1 MKKKIQIVVSVVLV
15 LFLSTGLVF
24 AGGKVEPEKETPKME
39 PMAEKA
45 AMGPNRGQSL
55 VAGVMVKITSLDPP
69 NGNAFGGGEGDVYLA
84 IYNRLLRKD
93 EQGKFLPELATSWDF
108 SQDGKQLTFKLR
120 QGINFHDG
128 TPFNAE
134 AAKWNLDRLL
144 DPKEATQAYQ
154 FFTDLQSVAVVDPYT
169 VRLTL
174 KGPSSV
180 ILGALAYKGGFML
193 SPTAFKTY
201 GEDYNQ
207 HPSGTGPFKF
217 VEWVP
222 ANRCVV
228 TRNENYWEKDE
239 NGESLPYLD
248 KITFRQITDDSVRIV
263 ELQTGNAQM
272 VVRVPAESMDI
283 IRQDA
288 DLELVKSPTATT
300 YRLYL
305 NMRRPPFNNLKLRQA
320 LNYAFDREAMAES
333 ITPGQGEVNPFLI
346 LPVERYYSTYNPY
359 NYDPAK
365 AKKLLAEAG
374 YPNGLDVEFMMIAR
388 EPDVTIAPV
397 VQAYLQEIGIKTE
410 IQPLDRL
417 IYIDKAKNG
426 DFHMSMAQ
434 ITLPLPSI
442 YLTMTQQIHSNGPIN
457 RAAWKNPEFDA
468 TLEELAVTF
477 DVAKQDELIKKAQK
491 ICLDDAGQTFL
502 FTRNGYD
509 GWRKTVKGVEYQQE
523 GLWLLTKV
531 WIDE

>member
-1 MKKKIQIVVSVVLV
+1 MKKKIRIVISVSLIM
-15 LFLSTGLVF
+15 LLAAGLLF
-24 AGGKVEPEKETPKME
+24 AGGKPEPEKEMPASGTKME
-39 PMAEKA
+39 EAT
-45 AMGPNRGQSL
+45 MGPKRGQSL
-55 VAGVMVKITSLDPP
+55 VAGVMVKITSLDPV
-69 NGNAFGGGEGDVYLA
+69 NGNAYGGGEGDVYLA

-93 EQGKFLPELATSWDF
+93 EAGQFVPELSSSWEF
-108 SQDGKQLTFKLR
+108 SPDGKQLSFKLR

-134 AAKWNLDRLL
+134 AVKWNYDRLL
-144 DPKEATQAYQ
+144 DPKDATQAYQ
-154 FFTDLQSVAVVDPYT
+154 FFTDLQSVDVVDPYT
-169 VRLTL
+169 VRLNL

-180 ILGALAYKGGFML
+180 ILDALAYKGGFII

-207 HPSGTGPFKF
+207 HPTGTGPFKF
-217 VEWVP
+217 VEWIP
-222 ANRCVV
+222 GNRCVV

-239 NGESLPYLD
+239 NGQPLPYMD
-248 KITFRQITDDSVRIV
+248 QITFRQITDDSVRIV
-263 ELQTGNAQM
+263 ELQTGNAHM

-283 IRQDA
+283 IRNDPN
-288 DLELVKSPTATT
+288 LVLLKSPTATT

-305 NMRRPPFNNLKLRQA
+305 NMRRPPFDNLKLRQA
-320 LNYAFDREAMAES
+320 INYAFDREAMAES

-346 LPVERYYSTYNPY
+346 LPEERYYSTYTPY

-397 VQAYLQEIGIKTE
+397 VQAYLEAIGIKTE

-417 IYIDKAKNG
+417 IYVDKAKNG
-426 DFHMSMAQ
+426 DFDMSMAQ

-442 YLTMTQQIHSNGPIN
+442 YLTMVQQIHSNGPIN
-457 RAAWKNPEFDA
+457 RAAWKNAEFDA

-477 DVAKQDELIKKAQK
+477 DVDKQDELIKQAQK

-509 GWRKTVKGVEYQQE
+509 GFRKSVKGFEYQQE
-523 GLWLLTKV
+523 GLWLLTKT